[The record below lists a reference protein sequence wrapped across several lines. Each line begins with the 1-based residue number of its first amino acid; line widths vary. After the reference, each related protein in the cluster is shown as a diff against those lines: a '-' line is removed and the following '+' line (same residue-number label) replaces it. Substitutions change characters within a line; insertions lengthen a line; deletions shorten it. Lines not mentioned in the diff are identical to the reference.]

1 MNKPV
6 FGFDIDDVV
15 FDTFSVIKH
24 VFMTEHGID
33 VGTPTRFGLEE
44 ECNGKMATSQV
55 SDAIDKALSYIDMNK
70 PIHGALEFLREYQ
83 LVTKNKIIFITSRR
97 LDMKNPTEELLS
109 KWIPNLDY
117 VVFYAKDKSKGDF
130 AVENGIQFFI
140 DDRVKY
146 CVDVASRGIVALM
159 PRRSWNILYQD
170 PLCTNKVVRVRDY
183 DDINL
188 IFNTFLHY
196 QM

>member
-1 MNKPV
+1 MKKPV
-6 FGFDIDDVV
+6 FGYDIDDVV
-15 FDTFSVIKH
+15 FDTFSVIKR
-24 VFMTEHGID
+24 VFMTQYGID
-33 VGTPTRFGLEE
+33 VGTPTRFGLEH
-44 ECNGKMATSQV
+44 ECNGKMSVSQV
-55 SDAIDKALSYIDMNK
+55 SDAIDTALSYIDMNK
-70 PIHGALEFLREYQ
+70 PIDGALEFLRNYQ

-97 LDMKNPTEELLS
+97 LDMKGPTEELLS
-109 KWIPNLDY
+109 RWIPTLDY
-117 VVFYAKDKSKGDF
+117 IVFYANDRSKGDI

-146 CVDVASRGIVALM
+146 CVDVSNRGVVALM
-159 PRRSWNILYQD
+159 PRRSWNELYQD
-170 PLCTNKVVRVRDY
+170 PLNTNKVVRVRDY